1 MIWTSTLFNRKSLE
15 NFTKEISDCHIV
27 TYRFAIFRNMR
38 LNKIFSIR
46 FSSALSSATPVFVYI
61 GPANGLTK

>member
-1 MIWTSTLFNRKSLE
+1 MIWTSTLFNLKSSE

-38 LNKIFSIR
+38 LIEFFS
-46 FSSALSSATPVFVYI
+46 FFNSSALNDAATLLRPI

>member
-15 NFTKEISDCHIV
+15 NFTKEISDCHLV
-27 TYRFAIFRNMR
+27 TYRFSIFRSMR

-46 FSSALSSATPVFVYI
+46 FSSALNSATPVFVYI

>member
-38 LNKIFSIR
+38 LNKIFSVC
-46 FSSALSSATPVFVYI
+46 FSGASNSATSILAYI

>member
-1 MIWTSTLFNRKSLE
+1 MIWTSTLFNLKSLE
-15 NFTKEISDCHIV
+15 NFTKEIFGCHIM
-27 TYRFAIFRNMR
+27 TYRFSIFRSMR

-46 FSSALSSATPVFVYI
+46 FSSALNSATPVFVYI